1 MRRRARDE
9 GARGRAG
16 GRLGSPRSPAPLERP
31 SDAAGWPSR
40 CVTSRTSPSQL
51 VPTRGVEGGVERRP
65 ENARGTF
72 SDLSEKAPDLVFRW
86 WRGQDLNLR
95 PSGYERSCSLR
106 PRERAALTADV
117 EPGEVDYLTLTDL
130 RAAQRRRAITPRSN
144 RAAADRHGN
153 RCSRRASSR
162 QRPRA
167 PVVRG
172 RSMGSARSI
181 GETPHSRRDIPPCDH
196 QVVGSQIRNFLR
208 LSLPTSLR
216 IRRST
221 AVAASSLRLEVT

>member
-95 PSGYERSCSLR
+95 PSGYERSDQPLALYSCVSDCGVDLGFVASTLPDRTPWWSAVASGSVEDPVEAARLASMRQAARPIASRSLR
-106 PRERAALTADV
+106 DGSP
-117 EPGEVDYLTLTDL
+117 
-130 RAAQRRRAITPRSN
+130 
-144 RAAADRHGN
+144 
-153 RCSRRASSR
+153 SS
-162 QRPRA
+162 PS
-167 PVVRG
+167 G
-172 RSMGSARSI
+172 H
-181 GETPHSRRDIPPCDH
+181 T
-196 QVVGSQIRNFLR
+196 
-208 LSLPTSLR
+208 
-216 IRRST
+216 
-221 AVAASSLRLEVT
+221 

>member
-95 PSGYERSCSLR
+95 PSGYERSDQDSDPYHCVPDCGVDLGFLASTLRHRTIRCPAVAAGSVEDPVEGTATASMLSRSPSLASR
-106 PRERAALTADV
+106 DGLPSSPPSPSD
-117 EPGEVDYLTLTDL
+117 DL
-130 RAAQRRRAITPRSN
+130 RAGPASRSSGPLLGPVVYVQAEKCPWSLARHIHAN
-144 RAAADRHGN
+144 SGLDATAADR
-153 RCSRRASSR
+153 
-162 QRPRA
+162 P
-167 PVVRG
+167 
-172 RSMGSARSI
+172 
-181 GETPHSRRDIPPCDH
+181 
-196 QVVGSQIRNFLR
+196 
-208 LSLPTSLR
+208 
-216 IRRST
+216 
-221 AVAASSLRLEVT
+221 

>member
-95 PSGYERSCSLR
+95 PSGYEPDELPDCS
-106 PRERAALTADV
+106 
-117 EPGEVDYLTLTDL
+117 
-130 RAAQRRRAITPRSN
+130 TPR
-144 RAAADRHGN
+144 RTDDDTDRRHG
-153 RCSRRASSR
+153 RQPGFSRDRPTEEADSPAWRSEPSRHLPGHRSVVPGHRSGTASGRGSGSR
-162 QRPRA
+162 WRLDSP
-167 PVVRG
+167 
-172 RSMGSARSI
+172 S
-181 GETPHSRRDIPPCDH
+181 PPCWP
-196 QVVGSQIRNFLR
+196 S
-208 LSLPTSLR
+208 
-216 IRRST
+216 
-221 AVAASSLRLEVT
+221 

>member
-40 CVTSRTSPSQL
+40 CVTSRTSPSQR
-51 VPTRGVEGGVERRP
+51 VPTRGVERGVERRP

-95 PSGYERSCSLR
+95 PSGYEPSDRCVFPCGSVPISPSELDFRPYGCAGPYRRIASDPVPPGRRSGRRVLVGEAVAVGRIDVRCCHDEPDLCGEGPDEVEFVGLIVGLDAILSLSWR
-106 PRERAALTADV
+106 PV
-117 EPGEVDYLTLTDL
+117 PY
-130 RAAQRRRAITPRSN
+130 
-144 RAAADRHGN
+144 
-153 RCSRRASSR
+153 
-162 QRPRA
+162 
-167 PVVRG
+167 
-172 RSMGSARSI
+172 
-181 GETPHSRRDIPPCDH
+181 
-196 QVVGSQIRNFLR
+196 
-208 LSLPTSLR
+208 LPTSEVGFRAYDVQSVPLR
-216 IRRST
+216 TKRSQP
-221 AVAASSLRLEVT
+221 AV